1 MAIRV
6 AKLAAYLVGILLML
20 VLVAAVVIRTSW
32 FQDLVRA
39 QVERAADS
47 VLRGELR
54 VGRLHGSLLRGVQLD
69 DVTLRV
75 DGRDVLVVPSVALH
89 YSLIRLI
96 RQSIV
101 IDRITLLRPA
111 ITLIETDNGWNVAS
125 LMKTRE
131 TDGSSPP
138 SVAIA
143 ALAIQDGQLLI
154 DRKPQRAA
162 SAVRIPEQVTY
173 VETALS
179 LEYDAEALRL
189 TLKRVSFVSSKPSLV
204 VRDLSGELRQ
214 EDGRYR
220 VDALHL
226 QTDRSEMR
234 LSAEYIQSATPATVT
249 AHLEGAPLDVAEWST
264 LVPALAPSRISPTL
278 TLDARG
284 PL

>member
-96 RQSIV
+96 RHSIV

-138 SVAIA
+138 SVAID
-143 ALAIQDGQLLI
+143 ALEIEDGQLLI
-154 DRKPQRAA
+154 ERKPQRAA
-162 SAVRIPEQVTY
+162 SAVRIPEQVTH
-173 VETALS
+173 VEATVS
-179 LEYDAEALRL
+179 LGYDAEA
-189 TLKRVSFVSSKPSLV
+189 
-204 VRDLSGELRQ
+204 SG
-214 EDGRYR
+214 
-220 VDALHL
+220 
-226 QTDRSEMR
+226 
-234 LSAEYIQSATPATVT
+234 
-249 AHLEGAPLDVAEWST
+249 
-264 LVPALAPSRISPTL
+264 
-278 TLDARG
+278 
-284 PL
+284 